1 MVDSGRINI
10 SSFEIRHGK
19 QYLHIDGIASK
30 LPDDEI
36 NLQLNDLN
44 LDYIF
49 ESLNIRHVTF
59 GGQATGNIL
68 VSNLMSGAPRL
79 STKKFDVKDFTYND
93 AYLGDLNLYSQWI
106 NENQGILL
114 KGKISQQGHPDTG
127 IYGHIFPTRDSL
139 HLSFDAH
146 Y

>member
-1 MVDSGRINI
+1 MDIKINPSNLILNDSIWKIQPATVLVDSGKINI
-10 SSFEIRHGK
+10 NSFEIRHGK

-79 STKKFDVKDFTYND
+79 STKRFDVKDFTYND
-93 AYLGDLNLYSQWI
+93 AYLGDLNLYS
-106 NENQGILL
+106 
-114 KGKISQQGHPDTG
+114 
-127 IYGHIFPTRDSL
+127 
-139 HLSFDAH
+139 
-146 Y
+146 